1 MNHKERGKEKL
12 AQALPNAIDKIVDLI
27 KSDNEVLAFNA
38 AKLVIE
44 RVLGKSVQPV
54 VTEDGGRDDRETATI
69 LAKTLREILTPGHV
83 EGEFRELPSGDERDT
98 KGEGSADDSA

>member
-12 AQALPNAIDKIVDLI
+12 QQALPKAIEKIVDLI
-27 KSDNEVLAFNA
+27 KSDNEVVAYNA

-44 RVLGKSVQPV
+44 RVLGKAVQPV
-54 VTEDGGRDDRETATI
+54 LTEGGGRDDRETARI
-69 LAKTLREILTPGHV
+69 LAETLREVLKPPIEST
-83 EGEFRELPSGDERDT
+83 FRELPSGDERDT